1 VTKTRH
7 YAITVGAALVVG
19 IIVAVPARLATLAAD
34 RPSLGADPSQQAAQ
48 TTDAQA
54 QTTLSPDERQL
65 ATFVDANNAD
75 ALAML
80 ERAVNINSGSMN
92 FEGVRQVGA
101 LFRREFDA
109 LGFKTEWIDGAAW
122 NRAGHLVATHAGPGR
137 KILLIGHLDTVF
149 ERDSPFQKFEKI
161 DAGHAK
167 GPGITDMKGGDVI
180 MIQALKALKSIGAL
194 DRMNVTVVMTGDEES
209 TGRPLARARDALVE
223 AAKGAAVAI
232 GFENG
237 DGDPAH
243 AVVARRG
250 TTSWRLETT
259 GVTGHSS
266 QVFGADLGSG
276 AIYEAARIVNAFREK
291 LAGEPHLTFNPGV
304 FLGGT
309 SVEFDAAVSGGT
321 AAGKTNVVPAK
332 TVVAGDLRA
341 LTPQQFEKAMTT
353 MRAIVKESLPK
364 TSATITF
371 DEGYPPLAPT
381 AGNEQLLVM
390 YDRASRDLG
399 LGAVTAVS
407 PDRAGAADVSF
418 VAGHVPMIIDA
429 VGMKGRDDHSPA
441 ETADLGSL
449 PIQTKRAAVLLL
461 RLMSR

>member
-1 VTKTRH
+1 MKVRGLIAGLGAVV
-7 YAITVGAALVVG
+7 AIAATALV
-19 IIVAVPARLATLAAD
+19 PAQGALSADEQKLAA
-34 RPSLGADPSQQAAQ
+34 
-48 TTDAQA
+48 
-54 QTTLSPDERQL
+54 
-65 ATFVDANNAD
+65 FVDANNAS
-75 ALAML
+75 ALTLL

-101 LFRREFDA
+101 LFRAEFDV

-122 NRAGHLVATHAGPGR
+122 NRAGHLVARHAGAGQ

-149 ERDSPFQKFEKI
+149 ERDSPFQKFERI
-161 DAGHAK
+161 DATHAR
-167 GPGITDMKGGDVI
+167 GPGICDMKGGNVI
-180 MIQALKALKSIGAL
+180 LLHALKALKSIGAL
-194 DRMNVTVVMTGDEES
+194 DRMNVTVVLTGDEES
-209 TGRPLARARDALVE
+209 TGRPLALARTALVE

-237 DGDPAH
+237 DGNPAH

-266 QVFGADLGSG
+266 QVFGADLGFG
-276 AIYEAARIVNAFREK
+276 AVYEAARIVNAFREK
-291 LAGEPHLTFNPGV
+291 LAGQPHLTFNPGV

-309 SVEFDAAVSGGT
+309 NVDFDGAVLSGT
-321 AAGKTNVVPAK
+321 AAGKTNVVAAK
-332 TVVAGDLRA
+332 AIVAGDLRA
-341 LTPQQFEKAMTT
+341 LTPDQFAKAIAT
-353 MRAIVKESLPK
+353 MRQIVAASLPK
-364 TSATITF
+364 TTATLTF
-371 DEGYPPLAPT
+371 DEGYPPLAPSP
-381 AGNEQLLVM
+381 GNERLLVM

-399 LGAVTAVS
+399 FGAVTAVS

-441 ETADLGSL
+441 ETGDLTAL

-461 RLMSR
+461 RLSSAKAP

>member
-1 VTKTRH
+1 MRNTLR
-7 YAITVGAALVVG
+7 VV
-19 IIVAVPARLATLAAD
+19 ISLTAFVIASLTPALATQATLSTEERALAA
-34 RPSLGADPSQQAAQ
+34 
-48 TTDAQA
+48 
-54 QTTLSPDERQL
+54 
-65 ATFVDANNAD
+65 FVDANNSE
-75 ALAML
+75 ALALL

-92 FEGVRQVGA
+92 FDGVRQVGA
-101 LFRREFDA
+101 LFRKEFDA

-122 NRAGHLVATHAGPGR
+122 NRAGHLVATHAGPSQ

-149 ERDSPFQKFEKI
+149 ERDSPFQKFERI
-161 DAGHAK
+161 DADTAK
-167 GPGITDMKGGDVI
+167 GPGICDMKGGDVI
-180 MIQALKALKSIGAL
+180 MLQALKALKSAGLL

-209 TGRPLARARDALVE
+209 TGRPLVKAREALVN

-237 DGDPAH
+237 DGNPAH

-266 QVFGADLGSG
+266 QVFGADLGFG
-276 AIYEAARIVNAFREK
+276 AIYEAARIVNAFRER
-291 LAGEPHLTFNPGV
+291 LIEPHLTFNPGV

-309 SVEFDAAVSGGT
+309 SVDFDNAVSGGS

-332 TVVAGDLRA
+332 AVVTGDLRA
-341 LTPQQFEKAMTT
+341 LTPQPFDKAMNT
-353 MRAIVKESLPK
+353 MRAIVKEWLAK
-364 TSATITF
+364 TTATITF
-371 DEGYPPLAPT
+371 DEGYPPLAPS
-381 AGNEQLLVM
+381 AGNEKLLVM

-399 LGAVTAVS
+399 LGVVEAVS

-429 VGMKGRDDHSPA
+429 VGMKGHDDHSPM
-441 ETADLGSL
+441 ETGDLRTL
-449 PIQTKRAAVLLL
+449 PTQTKRAAVLLA
-461 RLMSR
+461 RLLK

>member
-1 VTKTRH
+1 LVILKDMKIRTR
-7 YAITVGAALVVG
+7 LVVAAATLLALG
-19 IIVAVPARLATLAAD
+19 VDVPAQ
-34 RPSLGADPSQQAAQ
+34 G
-48 TTDAQA
+48 
-54 QTTLSPDERQL
+54 TLSAEEQKL
-65 ATFVDANNAD
+65 ASRVEANNAE
-75 ALAML
+75 ALALL

-101 LFRREFDA
+101 LFRRELDA

-122 NRAGHLVATHAGPGR
+122 NRAGHLVATHSGPSQ
-137 KILLIGHLDTVF
+137 KVLLIGHLDTMF
-149 ERDSPFQKFEKI
+149 EPDSPFQKFERV

-167 GPGITDMKGGDVI
+167 GPGVIDMKGGDVVLLY
-180 MIQALKALKSIGAL
+180 ALKALKSIGAL

-209 TGRPLARARDALVE
+209 TGRPLTRARDALVR
-223 AAKGAAVAI
+223 AAQGAAVAI
-232 GFENG
+232 GFEDG

-250 TTSWRLETT
+250 TTSWQLETT

-309 SVEFDAAVSGGT
+309 SVDFDAAVSSGS
-321 AAGKTNVVPAK
+321 AAGKTNVVSAK

-341 LTPQQFEKAMTT
+341 LTVDQFEKAKST
-353 MRAIVKESLPK
+353 MRAIVAQSLPK
-364 TSATITF
+364 TSASITF

-381 AGNEQLLVM
+381 AGNERLLVM

-399 LGAVTAVS
+399 SGAVTAVS

-418 VAGHVPMIIDA
+418 VAGHAPMIIDA
-429 VGMKGRDDHSPA
+429 VGMKGRDDHSPS
-441 ETADLGSL
+441 ETADLASL

-461 RLMSR
+461 RLSVPRVPQVPRVP

>member
-1 VTKTRH
+1 MTKMTGMTRFRQTL
-7 YAITVGAALVVG
+7 AVALALVSSTV
-19 IIVAVPARLATLAAD
+19 VMPAAR
-34 RPSLGADPSQQAAQ
+34 Q
-48 TTDAQA
+48 TALTA
-54 QTTLSPDERQL
+54 DERAL
-65 ATFVDANNAD
+65 ATFVDTNNAD

-101 LFRREFDA
+101 LFRKEFDA

-122 NRAGHLVATHAGPGR
+122 NRAGHLVATHTGPGR

-149 ERDSPFQKFEKI
+149 ERDSPFQKLEKI

-180 MIQALKALKSIGAL
+180 MIHALKALKSIGAL

-309 SVEFDAAVSGGT
+309 SVDFDAAVSGGT

-341 LTPQQFEKAMTT
+341 LTPQQFEKAMNT

-364 TSATITF
+364 TTATITF

-407 PDRAGAADVSF
+407 PDKAGAADVSF

-429 VGMKGRDDHSPA
+429 VGMKGRDDHSPS